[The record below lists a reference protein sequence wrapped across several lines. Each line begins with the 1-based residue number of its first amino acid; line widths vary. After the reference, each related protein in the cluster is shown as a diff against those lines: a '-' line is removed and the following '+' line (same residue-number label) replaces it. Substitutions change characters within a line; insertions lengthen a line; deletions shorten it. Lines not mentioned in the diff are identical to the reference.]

1 MKGKKIF
8 NKLTFFIISILVIIL
23 ASMALII
30 TQRNRSILNA
40 NQRQQQYKEI
50 TDADYET
57 QSDKVK
63 FMAYFLDGS
72 KKVDG
77 TNNRVGYNDTLY
89 FDLQLA
95 EGTLRNAKVSINSQN
110 FYLET
115 NLIKDSVISENYVSI
130 NTEEIL
136 MNELT
141 GNISKTFEGY
151 VKSGNYEFTTSKTE
165 AIGNDISNY
174 SKVNTIVFTADYVD
188 SSGATTA
195 ISKEIPLT
203 VEWYGN
209 INFEIPD
216 EVYGNDNTIQKYR
229 IDDYI
234 DAENNEMTIE
244 FDIATQETAN
254 EVLIKKSYIEG
265 IIPLINE
272 LAPTAVTVEGENVTY
287 TYDQE
292 TRKFTASR
300 EATLAD
306 NVVEEAAYSG
316 TYAQNE
322 INYRY
327 NEYKVKVTYPLDA
340 YLTDDDEYINID
352 IPVTGYYEGFN
363 GEKSNEGNGTINVT
377 YSNID
382 NAVTGF
388 DVSVGRK
395 VIYPEERQVVSK
407 NNILLGYRYNNT
419 SNSNIQATYYTKWNI
434 VTKQE
439 ETAEAVILTD
449 NTEEDKLIKSTG
461 EEILGN
467 GYIVNKGIAFSNPIA
482 ALGEDGWIDVYDDE
496 TDTLLHRFTK
506 DDWANYDTLNPYY
519 YENDVKYIRIETS
532 SVSENSFV
540 IIYNIKAFNIDEIKQ
555 DFSKEDVEDLKY
567 IETSFNGQ
575 MSINGEL
582 NTYQKSSRANFEE
595 EISVVNFQV
604 AEED

>member
-216 EVYGNDNTIQKYR
+216 EVYGNDNTIQK
-229 IDDYI
+229 
-234 DAENNEMTIE
+234 
-244 FDIATQETAN
+244 
-254 EVLIKKSYIEG
+254 
-265 IIPLINE
+265 
-272 LAPTAVTVEGENVTY
+272 
-287 TYDQE
+287 
-292 TRKFTASR
+292 
-300 EATLAD
+300 
-306 NVVEEAAYSG
+306 
-316 TYAQNE
+316 
-322 INYRY
+322 
-327 NEYKVKVTYPLDA
+327 
-340 YLTDDDEYINID
+340 
-352 IPVTGYYEGFN
+352 
-363 GEKSNEGNGTINVT
+363 
-377 YSNID
+377 
-382 NAVTGF
+382 
-388 DVSVGRK
+388 
-395 VIYPEERQVVSK
+395 
-407 NNILLGYRYNNT
+407 
-419 SNSNIQATYYTKWNI
+419 
-434 VTKQE
+434 
-439 ETAEAVILTD
+439 
-449 NTEEDKLIKSTG
+449 
-461 EEILGN
+461 
-467 GYIVNKGIAFSNPIA
+467 
-482 ALGEDGWIDVYDDE
+482 
-496 TDTLLHRFTK
+496 
-506 DDWANYDTLNPYY
+506 
-519 YENDVKYIRIETS
+519 
-532 SVSENSFV
+532 
-540 IIYNIKAFNIDEIKQ
+540 
-555 DFSKEDVEDLKY
+555 
-567 IETSFNGQ
+567 
-575 MSINGEL
+575 
-582 NTYQKSSRANFEE
+582 
-595 EISVVNFQV
+595 
-604 AEED
+604 